1 MKQKLLFRLDALVH
15 SHSFI
20 RQVTAVLAGAMI
32 ATAGCM
38 LVSPAQ
44 AANPAE
50 EMAKVGSPT
59 TVDPKGDSWQ
69 VIQNSFSQFAH
80 PEFILRV
87 FLSFALAVGLS
98 WTIAWHP
105 RRSSLVDPIADFEE
119 RKALILLGMVGAV
132 VAELS
137 GSSPTLAFV
146 IFGIGALLRFRT
158 VLENPKLTGKA
169 IIVVVVGLACGIG
182 SWAIAVMV
190 TIFSWLLIYWLE
202 SHASCRLRIR
212 MSDHA
217 NPQPILSTVE
227 SLLAT
232 HHCRL
237 QSTAHYEDKGQVV
250 FVLTIPAGI
259 DIRKLEAEVRAR
271 LRKANVSK
279 IDVRV

>member
-1 MKQKLLFRLDALVH
+1 MNQHLSRPSAILR
-15 SHSFI
+15 SYSFI
-20 RQVTAVLAGAMI
+20 RQRFGILAIMTI
-32 ATAGCM
+32 IMTIC
-38 LVSPAQ
+38 VIVFSAQ

-50 EMAKVGSPT
+50 EMAKAGGST
-59 TVDPKGDSWQ
+59 GIDPKGDSWQ
-69 VIQNSFSQFAH
+69 VIQNSFTQFAH

-98 WTIAWHP
+98 WAIAWHP
-105 RRSSLVDPIADFEE
+105 RRSSLVDPISDFEE

-182 SWAIAVMV
+182 AWAIAVMV
-190 TIFSWLLIYWLE
+190 TIFSWVLIYWLE

-237 QSTAHYEDKGQVV
+237 QSTSHYEDKGQVV

-259 DIRKLEAEVRAR
+259 DIRQLEAEVRAR
-271 LRKANVSK
+271 LRKANVTK
-279 IDVRV
+279 VDVRV